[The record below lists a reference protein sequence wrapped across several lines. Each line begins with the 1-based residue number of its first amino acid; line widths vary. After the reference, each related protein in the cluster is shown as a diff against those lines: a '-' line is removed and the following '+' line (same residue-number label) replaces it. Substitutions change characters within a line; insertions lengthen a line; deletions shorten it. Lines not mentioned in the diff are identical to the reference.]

1 MATGRTGADAI
12 FRFLG
17 HICRTLVRY
26 QTKLLIL
33 IDQLE
38 ADLTITA
45 EQATT
50 ARLLVSSANAFC
62 NVFNIISQNSG
73 F

>member
-1 MATGRTGADAI
+1 MRTGADAI
-12 FRFLG
+12 SFFLK

-26 QTKLLIL
+26 QTKLGIL

-38 ADLTITA
+38 ADTTISA
-45 EQATT
+45 AQATI
-50 ARLLVSSANAFC
+50 ARTFVSGASAAC
-62 NVFNIISQNSG
+62 GVFEILADNSG

>member
-1 MATGRTGADAI
+1 MRTGADAI
-12 FRFLG
+12 SFFLK

-26 QTKLLIL
+26 QTKLGIL

-38 ADLTITA
+38 ADTTISA
-45 EQATT
+45 SQATV
-50 ARLLVSSANAFC
+50 ARTFVAGASAAC
-62 NVFNIISQNSG
+62 GVFEILADNSG

>member
-12 FRFLG
+12 SFFLN

-26 QTKLLIL
+26 QTKLGIL
-33 IDQLE
+33 IDGLE
-38 ADLTITA
+38 ADLTISA
-45 EQATT
+45 SQATV
-50 ARLLVSSANAFC
+50 ARTFVAGASAAC
-62 NVFNIISQNSG
+62 GVFEIIAENSG

>member
-1 MATGRTGADAI
+1 MATGKTGADAVS
-12 FRFLG
+12 FFLK

-26 QTKLLIL
+26 QTKLNIL

-38 ADLTITA
+38 TDLTISA
-45 EQATT
+45 AQATIARTFLTGAT
-50 ARLLVSSANAFC
+50 AAC
-62 NVFNIISQNSG
+62 GVFEIIAENSG